1 MSSKDEKE
9 NDNEKENENEKEMKM
24 KMKMRIKTF
33 CYSIQKKLVI
43 NYLENT
49 VKVEI
54 LTVL

>member
-24 KMKMRIKTF
+24 KMKMRIKAF